1 MSPVRFFGGLVL
13 LSALASTNHVHAED
27 YQKVADVTAW
37 KFSQEQAGVADSL
50 LRFSRDYQVEL
61 IRPKNKF
68 GDIIVRVV
76 DDGKEVFAFTGHY
89 QTVFRSSRDVLVY
102 AEYHSSSSGCTL
114 VAFDL
119 KNRKQLWKT
128 PLKGLGPIP
137 HFGYTN
143 AVNLEIIN
151 NEAVRV
157 FGNEAAGQYVEF
169 VDLNTGKTVGHRKY
183 GK

>member
-1 MSPVRFFGGLVL
+1 MTRISIPF
-13 LSALASTNHVHAED
+13 LASIICLAITNFAHAED
-27 YQKVADVTAW
+27 YQKVADATAW
-37 KFSQEQAGVADSL
+37 NFSQEQAGVADSL

-76 DDGKEVFAFTGHY
+76 DDGKEVFSFTGHY
-89 QTVFRSSRDVLVY
+89 RTVFRSSGDVLVY
-102 AEYHSSSSGCTL
+102 ADFMASRSGCSL

-119 KNRKQLWKT
+119 KKQKQLWKT
-128 PLKGLGPIP
+128 DLKGLGPIA

-143 AVNLEIIN
+143 AVNLEIVN

-157 FGNEAAGQYVEF
+157 FGNEAAGQYLEF
-169 VDLNTGKTVGHRKY
+169 VDLTSGKTVGHRKY
-183 GK
+183 VK

>member
-1 MSPVRFFGGLVL
+1 MKPFFSAIVLVF
-13 LSALASTNHVHAED
+13 ACIPTAHAED
-27 YQKVADVTAW
+27 FQKLADATAW
-37 KFSQEQAGVADSL
+37 KFSQEQAVVADSL

-76 DDGKEVFAFTGHY
+76 DDGKEVFSVTGNY
-89 QTVFRSSRDVLVY
+89 RTVFRSSGDVVVY
-102 AEYHSSSSGCTL
+102 ADYMPTRTGCTL

-119 KNRKQLWKT
+119 KKQKQLWKT
-128 PLKGLGPIP
+128 DLKGLGPVA
-137 HFGYTN
+137 HTGYSN

-169 VDLNTGKTVGHRKY
+169 VDLNTGKTVGHRRY